1 MGLKLS
7 VVALSGCD
15 GCQYNLVT
23 REFFEFLKQK
33 GIEISYWPLIG
44 AGDSFEASDIT
55 LVEGSVISDRDVEV
69 LRKAREG
76 SKYVVAMGACALLGG
91 IQGGLGQS
99 KPISSYINVDYYVRG
114 CPVTPSE
121 VMYLLDNIV
130 SKRGWRLGERRF
142 GYIERGT
149 HTIEDGS
156 LVLDQGKCVVCG
168 RCIDVCARIG
178 AKVLNYTHRGIDTL
192 ISTPYRDP
200 FGKSG
205 CVYCG
210 LCAAYCPVGA
220 IWYKSDVER
229 ILSEVSKG
237 NISEVL
243 VEPEALAALAESENL
258 TPHQVIEGLRI
269 LGFRRIIV
277 YDPLSQVDSNLKNT
291 IILRS
296 PAERE
301 LLRRIPINSNV
312 NIVDIDLR
320 ITPGVVYL
328 TQCFSWKSKLSRA
341 ITSRE
346 LQLAL
351 RRLNYATLRG
361 DLPDEV
367 FVSKNSVRRVNS
379 LEELRR
385 ISEEGV
391 RETIVFELCPGGC
404 LLGGG
409 QPISN
414 GKKLSKVLE
423 DRWSRLREFFT
434 NLT

>member
-23 REFFEFLKQK
+23 REFFEFLKQR
-33 GIEISYWPLIG
+33 GIEVSYWPLIG
-44 AGDSFEASDIT
+44 AGKDFEASDIT

-69 LRKAREG
+69 LKKARNN
-76 SKYVVAMGACALLGG
+76 SKYLIAMGACALLGG
-91 IQGGLGQS
+91 IQGGLGLS

-121 VMYLLDNIV
+121 VMYLLDNVV
-130 SKRGWRLGERRF
+130 SRRRWRLGERRF
-142 GYIERGT
+142 GYVERDT
-149 HTIEDGS
+149 HIIEDDS

-168 RCIDVCARIG
+168 RCIDICTRIG
-178 AKVLNYTHRGIDTL
+178 ARVLNYTYRGINTL
-192 ISTPYRDP
+192 ISTPYREP

-220 IWYKSDVER
+220 IWYKSDAER
-229 ILSEVSKG
+229 IFSEVSKG
-237 NISEVL
+237 KISEIL

-258 TPHQVIEGLRI
+258 TPLQVIEGLRT
-269 LGFRRIIV
+269 LGFRRVVI
-277 YDPLSQVDSNLKNT
+277 YDPLSQVDSNLKSV

-301 LLRRIPINSNV
+301 LLKKASIGSDV
-312 NIVDIDLR
+312 NMIDIDLR
-320 ITPGVVYL
+320 IPSGTVYL
-328 TQCFSWKSKLSRA
+328 TQCFSWKSRLSRA
-341 ITSRE
+341 VTSRE

-351 RRLNYATLRG
+351 RRLNYTTLKG

-367 FVSKNSVRRVNS
+367 FISKSYIRRVDS

-385 ISEEGV
+385 ISERGV
-391 RETIVFELCPGGC
+391 REILAFELCPGGC

-414 GKKLSKVLE
+414 GKRLSKVLE
-423 DRWSRLREFFT
+423 NRRSKLQEVFT